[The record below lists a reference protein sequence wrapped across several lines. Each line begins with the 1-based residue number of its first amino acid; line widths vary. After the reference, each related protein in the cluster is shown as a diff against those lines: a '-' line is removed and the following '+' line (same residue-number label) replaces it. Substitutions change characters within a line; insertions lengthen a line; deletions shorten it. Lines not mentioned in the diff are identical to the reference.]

1 MQMSYLLCSCIRVVE
16 VFVVVDLYCYFC
28 WLVGWYGFVCLFH
41 FCCYFLFVIVTVVV
55 GCCCCCCWWIQF
67 YIVFICCSC
76 YLLILFSV
84 IKSIS

>member
-67 YIVFICCSC
+67 YIVFVCCSC
-76 YLLILFSV
+76 YLCCFQL
-84 IKSIS
+84 